1 MADDQGTRNIV
12 IHGPATGQFQSGDH
26 GKQTSTTI
34 SADSGTAA
42 AVAPFVELM
51 LGLIPRLGLPTDQ
64 EDGARRTLHELQGEA
79 AGDEPSPSRLQQ
91 LMGGF
96 VGYLTQAGVPALTA
110 AFMTLAAHLGIAG
123 PQ

>member
-1 MADDQGTRNIV
+1 MADDQGTRNIT
-12 IHGPATGQFQSGDH
+12 IHGSATGQFQSGDR

-42 AVAPFVELM
+42 VAPFVELM
-51 LGLIPRLGLPTDQ
+51 LGLVPRLGLSSEQ
-64 EDGARRTLHELQGEA
+64 EAGARRTLHELQGEA
-79 AGDEPSPSRLQQ
+79 AGNEPSPSRLQQ